1 MEKREIYFK
10 QREANFALYER
21 NKREIVE
28 KYRGQYV
35 AIAQGK
41 LLACTGTY
49 QEALEKVKN
58 SAPEALHF
66 LIFPAEKGPFKG
78 IIKVA

>member
-1 MEKREIYFK
+1 MEKREIYLK
-10 QREANFALYER
+10 QKEENFAFYEGK
-21 NKREIVE
+21 KREIGE
-28 KYRGQYV
+28 KYKGQYV
-35 AIAQGK
+35 AIAKGK

-49 QEALEKVKN
+49 QEAWEKVKN

-78 IIKVA
+78 IIKVV

>member
-1 MEKREIYFK
+1 MEKREIYLK
-10 QREANFALYER
+10 QKEKNLAFYER
-21 NKREIVE
+21 DKNEIIG
-28 KYRGQYV
+28 KYKGQYV
-35 AIAQGK
+35 AIAHGK

-66 LIFPAEKGPFKG
+66 LIFPAEKGPFRG
-78 IIKVA
+78 IIKVI